1 MMMILGL
8 LGKTKV
14 TGPTMKKVVLEQM
27 LVKLKMKFV
36 SIALCRQTRVR
47 SHAITNLEKNYQDN
61 QDVMSRLKARLE
73 SWNIHTSRV

>member
-1 MMMILGL
+1 MMILGL

-36 SIALCRQTRVR
+36 SIALCRQTRVH